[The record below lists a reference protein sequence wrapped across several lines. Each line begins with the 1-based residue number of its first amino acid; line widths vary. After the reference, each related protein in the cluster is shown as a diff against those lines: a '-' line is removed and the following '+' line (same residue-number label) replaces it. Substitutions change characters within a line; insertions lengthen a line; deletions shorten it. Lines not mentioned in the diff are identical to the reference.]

1 MMKRRE
7 FGQKLGGAAIG
18 VALVGP
24 ATASAQPVTPRK
36 NTLMHVGCDYHSVA
50 GRSGITSK
58 ENLEYNLRH
67 GVKHLT
73 AQMSNRPKGVGW
85 DPDELKRM
93 KDDCERQGA
102 IFEAIR

>member
-1 MMKRRE
+1 
-7 FGQKLGGAAIG
+7 
-18 VALVGP
+18 V
-24 ATASAQPVTPRK
+24 PRK
-36 NTLMHVGCDYHSVA
+36 NTLMHAGGDYHSVA

-73 AQMSNRPKGVGW
+73 VQMSNRPNGEGW

-93 KDDCERQGA
+93 KDACDRHGV
-102 IFEAIR
+102 ILEAIRMDPAYITFPKGAERERQLDTIL